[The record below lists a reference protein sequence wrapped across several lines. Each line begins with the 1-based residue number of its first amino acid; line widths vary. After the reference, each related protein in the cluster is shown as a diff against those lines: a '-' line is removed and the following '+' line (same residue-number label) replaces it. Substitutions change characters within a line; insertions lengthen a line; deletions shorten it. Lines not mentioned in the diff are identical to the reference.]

1 LALAGLLRLLW
12 QRRREAG
19 AARTRVE
26 ALAAGAGLTRFE
38 LDRLAT
44 RLPVLR
50 ALHAALAHEQ
60 AGLAGRRAQADA
72 FEASLAALSAR
83 VAGLAEICGLA
94 PVAGGHG
101 ESPAARLDHVRRVLD
116 RLDDTFAAQR
126 RRTQLAA
133 EDAQL
138 AAQQRT
144 YDVLAEQATR
154 SSEAVTQLEA
164 RL

>member
-1 LALAGLLRLLW
+1 M
-12 QRRREAG
+12 
-19 AARTRVE
+19 
-26 ALAAGAGLTRFE
+26 
-38 LDRLAT
+38 
-44 RLPVLR
+44 
-50 ALHAALAHEQ
+50 
-60 AGLAGRRAQADA
+60 
-72 FEASLAALSAR
+72 
-83 VAGLAEICGLA
+83 
-94 PVAGGHG
+94 AGGHG

-154 SSEAVTQLEA
+154 SSEAVTQLEEGDQ
-164 RL
+164 LVD